1 LKSSKVGGVAGLN
14 SEREGRKS
22 AKSTAG
28 RCVFCAIVERRQP
41 SNIVYEDEDHIAFL
55 DIAPFSEGHLLV
67 CPKKHGETVWE
78 MDESEIGEL
87 FMLASRISRA
97 VVSAVHADG
106 FRFVQN
112 NGEAAN
118 QVVAHVHVHVIPVKF
133 ADKGRFME
141 RKKFTPEELTEIAT
155 RIRNELNRP

>member
-1 LKSSKVGGVAGLN
+1 MESSKVGSVVGLN
-14 SEREGRKS
+14 SESKRKS
-22 AKSTAG
+22 ARSTAG
-28 RCVFCAIVERRQP
+28 RCVFCRIVERRQP
-41 SNIVYEDEDHIAFL
+41 SNIVYEDGDHIAFL

-67 CPKKHGETVWE
+67 CPKKHGETIWE

-141 RKKFTPEELTEIAT
+141 RKKFTPEELKEIAS

>member
-1 LKSSKVGGVAGLN
+1 MEQLN
-14 SEREGRKS
+14 SVRNGRKS
-22 AKSTAG
+22 ARSTPA
-28 RCVFCAIVERRQP
+28 RCVFCGIVERRQP
-41 SNIVYEDEDHIAFL
+41 SNIVYEDEHHIAFL

-67 CPKKHGETVWE
+67 CPKKHGETIWE

-141 RKKFTPEELTEIAT
+141 RKKFTPEELTEIAG
-155 RIRNELNRP
+155 RIRKELDRL

>member
-1 LKSSKVGGVAGLN
+1 LN
-14 SEREGRKS
+14 SVRDGRKS
-22 AKSTAG
+22 ARSTPA
-28 RCVFCAIVERRQP
+28 RCVFCGIVERRQP
-41 SNIVYEDEDHIAFL
+41 SNIVYEDEDHVAFL

-67 CPKKHGETVWE
+67 CPKKHGETIWE

-141 RKKFTPEELTEIAT
+141 RKKFTPEELTEIAS
-155 RIRNELNRP
+155 RIRDELNRP

>member
-1 LKSSKVGGVAGLN
+1 LNPQPKRRVLSSPRVKP
-14 SEREGRKS
+14 SE
-22 AKSTAG
+22 
-28 RCVFCAIVERRQP
+28 CVFCRIVERKLP
-41 SNIVYEDEDHIAFL
+41 SNIVYEDEKHIAFL
-55 DIAPFSEGHLLV
+55 DTAPFSKGHVLV

-97 VVSAVHADG
+97 VVSAVGADG

-118 QVVAHVHVHVIPVKF
+118 QVVAHVHVHVIPVTI
-133 ADKGRFME
+133 ADKGKFMG
-141 RKKFTPEELTEIAT
+141 RKNLSPEEMRETAN
-155 RIRNELNRP
+155 RIREDIKLL

>member
-1 LKSSKVGGVAGLN
+1 MVGLN
-14 SEREGRKS
+14 SHRDGPRS
-22 AKSTAG
+22 SGATAG
-28 RCVFCAIVERRQP
+28 RCVFCGIVERRQP

-55 DIAPFSEGHLLV
+55 DIAPFSEGHVLV

-78 MDESEIGEL
+78 MDEKEIGEL
-87 FMLASRISRA
+87 FMVASRISRA

-133 ADKGRFME
+133 ADKGRFMD
-141 RKKFTPEELTEIAT
+141 RKKFTPEELTGIAS
-155 RIRNELNRP
+155 RIRNEVKRL